1 MIGIK
6 HLLAIVDAYRA
17 ATGVEDTTVSHRVFS
32 DSKKIEAMRTGADIT
47 LGRFNSAVLWFSEN
61 WPEGA
66 EWPADV
72 ARPAK
77 PTDQVA
83 PNEAAE

>member
-1 MIGIK
+1 MIEIK

-17 ATGVEDTTVSHRVFS
+17 ATGVEDTTVSHRVFD
-32 DSKKIEAMRTGADIT
+32 DSKKIDAMRRGGDIT

-66 EWPADV
+66 EWPLAI
-72 ARPAK
+72 ARPA
-77 PTDQVA
+77 TTA
-83 PNEAAE
+83 PQNEAAE